1 MNHDFYDD
9 AFLRDILTSVKSIA
23 VVGAS
28 ANRDRPSN
36 RVIGFLVD
44 KGFDVYAVNPGHSGR
59 IINKAM
65 TYASLA
71 DIDAPIDMIDVFRAP
86 EHLFSVV
93 EEALDLNPRPKY
105 IWSQLGVRDDKAA
118 EFAQNHGMVVV
129 QDRCPAIEMPRLR
142 IRSK

>member
-1 MNHDFYDD
+1 MDHDIYED
-9 AFLRDILTSVKSIA
+9 AFLRDVLTTVKTIA

-36 RVIGFLVD
+36 RVIGYLVD
-44 KGFDVYAVNPGHSGR
+44 KGYTVFAVNPGYSGR

-71 DIDAPIDMIDVFRAP
+71 DIPEPIDMVDVFRAP
-86 EHLFSVV
+86 EHLFGVI
-93 EEALDLNPRPKY
+93 EEALDLTPQPKY

-118 EFAQNHGMVVV
+118 LFAEEQGLVVV
-129 QDRCPAIEMPRLR
+129 QDRCPAIEMPRLGL
-142 IRSK
+142 

>member
-1 MNHDFYDD
+1 MDHDLYSDD
-9 AFLRDILTSVKSIA
+9 LIREVLTSVKTIA

-36 RVIGFLVD
+36 KVIGFLVS
-44 KGFDVYAVNPGHSGR
+44 KGFQVFAVNPGHSGR

-71 DIDAPIDMIDVFRAP
+71 DIPEPIDMVDVFRAP
-86 EHLFSVV
+86 EHLMGVV
-93 EEALDLNPRPKY
+93 EEALDLVPQPKY
-105 IWSQLGVRDDKAA
+105 IWGQLGVRDDEAA
-118 EFAQNHGMVVV
+118 ALAEASGLTVI

-142 IRSK
+142 L